1 MGETPGKMYALATVL
16 ILLAATAVL
25 LRLYARKIKKASL
38 AWDDYMILFAMLST
52 IGTALCMFVGTALG
66 NLGRHT
72 KIAPDGS
79 PVFNHQLEI
88 NYASLMTSTL
98 TFGLTKLSVLLLYKR
113 IFRGALFLA
122 FVWTMITVIVIWT
135 VAFFFANML
144 QCYPISENWTG
155 LGGSADACIDENMM
169 YLGQAFSDAIT
180 DLIILAMPIPCICAL
195 QLPTKQKLGVIG
207 MFLLGILTIAA
218 SVTKLVFFYKIAVE
232 SNSGDEDFTYLF
244 TPTLYW
250 PMVESSL
257 GIVGACL
264 PLFRPVIS
272 KLSPVRSIREIIS
285 FPSMS
290 ITSSKKASTDAR
302 KLEDGDSSSSAVS
315 SADSIYAGGDRDDG
329 RYFHRDLQVFVPRET
344 GEVGDVGTKRNA
356 VEERYHAGAPKGYI

>member
-16 ILLAATAVL
+16 TLLAAIAVL
-25 LRLYARKIKKASL
+25 LRLHARKIKKASL

-66 NLGRHT
+66 DLGRHT

-79 PVFNHQLEI
+79 PVLTHQLEVFQQ
-88 NYASLMTSTL
+88 ARFLLSLCVYDI
-98 TFGLTKLSVLLLYKR
+98 FDVLLLYKR

-122 FVWTMITVIVIWT
+122 FVWTMIMIIVIWT
-135 VAFFFANML
+135 VTFFFANLL

-155 LGGSADACIDENMM
+155 LGGSADTCIDENMM

-180 DLIILAMPIPCICAL
+180 DLIILAMPIPCIWAL
-195 QLPTKQKLGVIG
+195 QLPAKQKVGVIG

-272 KLSPVRSIREIIS
+272 ELSPVRSIREIIS

-290 ITSSKKASTDAR
+290 ITSSKKTLTDAR
-302 KLEDGDSSSSAVS
+302 KLGDGDSSSSAVS
-315 SADSIYAGGDRDDG
+315 SADSIYAGGDRDEG
-329 RYFHRDLQVFVPRET
+329 RYFDRDLQVFVPRKT
-344 GEVGDVGTKRNA
+344 NEVGDVGTKRNA
-356 VEERYHAGAPKGYI
+356 VEERYHAGAPNGYI